1 MIPNEPFERQQAS
14 ELSDLLLARLTA
26 LAARARRFGMSVT
39 VGQMATL
46 VDALGACPVDAVPE
60 LKRLVRLTLATRTAD
75 LGVLD
80 AIVDTVFGPSLTT
93 DSGPRPS
100 ALTLTTDEI
109 RALLRS
115 ALEAGD
121 LAGAIEIGALAAALE
136 DGEPAGGAGRAGQR
150 ILRALDLSELLSRA
164 LALHEVASDLERRL
178 GRAEAEGTLEAFEIA
193 LQGELRRRMDRAR
206 RDDGSTSSRE
216 RHALRGIVEDLPLLT
231 TARSE
236 QDQLRAA
243 LRPLVRR
250 LAARARRRRRRGH
263 DHLDIRRTLARSV
276 GTGGVP
282 MTLHVRGHR
291 PRLPRLVVLADV
303 SGSMADYSRFTL
315 SLLEAMRHELASL
328 RCFAFVDGAAELTG
342 EMLRQPFLLAPS
354 LPFIPGVISGDG
366 HSDYEA
372 ALEAFVEVA
381 GDALTAATTLIV
393 IGDGR
398 TRRGG
403 LGEGTLSDV
412 RRRVKCI
419 YWITPEPPALWGSGD
434 CSLERYQRHCD
445 RIDQVSTLAQL
456 DRWVDQIALQ
466 A

>member
-1 MIPNEPFERQQAS
+1 
-14 ELSDLLLARLTA
+14 
-26 LAARARRFGMSVT
+26 
-39 VGQMATL
+39 
-46 VDALGACPVDAVPE
+46 VPE

-100 ALTLTTDEI
+100 AVTLTTDEI

-243 LRPLVRR
+243 LRP
-250 LAARARRRRRRGH
+250 
-263 DHLDIRRTLARSV
+263 LARSV